1 MFKLTGFGDEIS
13 FYLEEQMDV
22 LESEG
27 IKHIELRAVG
37 AKGVLD
43 LNNKD
48 IKEIKEQLDARGFAI
63 SAIASPIGKI
73 GIEDDFAPHLERFKK
88 AMHVAHAFETPYIRL
103 FSYYIPA
110 GEDPA
115 KYRSEVMRRMAK
127 KAELAEKENIIILH
141 ENERDIYGN
150 TGERCQDILQTV
162 NSPNL
167 KAIFDFG
174 NFVVERQKPFTQCFE
189 KLVDYIVYVHIKDVK
204 WVGEKAVIT
213 PAGEGEG
220 EIKEGLTALKERGYE
235 GFLSLEPHLYIAAAS
250 SGFSGPALFKT
261 AAQALKR
268 ILLEIQAEV
277 SPPLT

>member
-1 MFKLTGFGDEIS
+1 VFKLTGVGDEIS
-13 FYLEEQMDV
+13 FYLEEQIDI

-27 IKHIELRAVG
+27 IKHIELRRVG

-43 LNNKD
+43 LNNED

-73 GIEDDFAPHLERFKK
+73 GIEDDFGPHLERFKK
-88 AMHVAHAFETPYIRL
+88 AMDVAHAFETPYIRL

-110 GEDPA
+110 GKDPA

-141 ENERDIYGN
+141 ENEKGIYGN
-150 TGERCQDILQTV
+150 TGDRCQDILQTV

-174 NFVVERQKPFTQCFE
+174 NFVVKKQKPFTQCFG

-204 WVGEKAVIT
+204 WVGGKAIIT

-220 EIKEGLTALKERGYE
+220 EIKEGLAALRERGYE
-235 GFLSLEPHLYIAAAS
+235 GFLSLEPHLRRQGAF
-250 SGFSGPALFKT
+250 SGFSGPTLFKT
-261 AAQALKR
+261 AAQALKK

-277 SPPLT
+277 SPPFT

>member
-22 LESEG
+22 LGSEG
-27 IKHIELRAVG
+27 IKHIELRGVG

-43 LNNKD
+43 LDNED
-48 IKEIKEQLDARGFAI
+48 IKGIKEQLGARGFAI

-73 GIEDDFAPHLERFKK
+73 GIEDDFDPHLERFKK
-88 AMHVAHAFETPYIRL
+88 AMDIAYAFETPYIRL

-150 TGERCQDILQTV
+150 TGDRCQDILQTV

-174 NFVVERQKPFTQCFE
+174 NFVVEKQKPFTQCFE
-189 KLVDYIVYVHIKDVK
+189 KLVDYIVYVHVKDVK
-204 WVGEKAVIT
+204 WVGGKAIIT

-220 EIKEGLTALKERGYE
+220 EIKEGLAALKERGYE
-235 GFLSLEPHLYIAAAS
+235 GFLSLEPHLRRQAAF

-261 AAQALKR
+261 AVQALKK
-268 ILLEIQAEV
+268 ILSEI
-277 SPPLT
+277 

>member
-27 IKHIELRAVG
+27 IKHIELRGVG
-37 AKGVLD
+37 TKGVLD
-43 LNNKD
+43 LNNED

-73 GIEDDFAPHLERFKK
+73 GIEDDFDPHLERFKK
-88 AMHVAHAFETPYIRL
+88 AMDVAHAFETPYIRL

-141 ENERDIYGN
+141 ENEKDIYGN
-150 TGERCQDILQTV
+150 TGDRCQDILQTV

-167 KAIFDFG
+167 KAIFDSG
-174 NFVVERQKPFTQCFE
+174 NFVVEKQKPFTQCFE
-189 KLVDYIVYVHIKDVK
+189 KLADYIIYVHVKDVK
-204 WVGEKAVIT
+204 WVGEEVIIT
-213 PAGEGEG
+213 PPGEGEG
-220 EIKEGLTALKERGYE
+220 EIKEVLAALKERGYE
-235 GFLSLEPHLYIAAAS
+235 GFLSLEPHLYIAAAG

-261 AAQALKR
+261 AAQALKK

>member
-13 FYLEEQMDV
+13 FYLEEQMDI

-27 IKHIELRAVG
+27 IKHIELRGVG

-43 LNNKD
+43 LNNED

-73 GIEDDFAPHLERFKK
+73 GIEHDFDPHLEHFKK
-88 AMHVAHAFETPYIRL
+88 AMDVAHAFETPYIRL

-110 GEDPA
+110 GEDIT
-115 KYRSEVMRRMAK
+115 KYRGEVMRRMAK

-141 ENERDIYGN
+141 ENEKDIYGN
-150 TGERCQDILQTV
+150 TGDRCQDVLQTV

-174 NFVVERQKPFTQCFE
+174 NFVEEKQKPFTQCFE
-189 KLVDYIVYVHIKDVK
+189 KLVDYIIYVHVKDAK
-204 WVGEKAVIT
+204 WVGEEAIIT
-213 PAGEGEG
+213 PPGEGEG
-220 EIKEGLTALKERGYE
+220 EIKEVLAALKEREYE
-235 GFLSLEPHLYIAAAS
+235 GFLSLEPHLYIAAAGS
-250 SGFSGPALFKT
+250 RFSRPAFFKT
-261 AAQALKR
+261 AAQALKK